1 MKKLLTLIVAAAS
14 ISASAFLIE
23 KDIPVNSD
31 GTKLSN
37 GPRTIKSAAILN
49 NGSMFSVSES
59 VEVSAVTDMTYSRP
73 YKVISDGATNSVL
86 YDKVGMAFHF
96 NEPFYA
102 PVAVV
107 KTDSNDPNEYI
118 GEYDGNMF
126 SIHTGESEYYCHVK
140 LHTYTDTSLYKVV
153 YEFSQTNDLHS
164 LYSYVVAESSGKIV
178 CNNLPFILQNFT
190 TFNNKWNPSTSDSI
204 VKNFIVEGRS
214 TNSVCLANNY
224 VTTSTNHVTKLF
236 SVAVG
241 TNPFVITNGIDIVI
255 PGGTNIKATSSDN
268 QTKVSL
274 IFE

>member
-1 MKKLLTLIVAAAS
+1 MKKLLTLIIAAAS

-37 GPRTIKSAAILN
+37 DPRTIKSAAILN
-49 NGSMFSVSES
+49 NGAMFSVSES
-59 VEVSAVTDMTYSRP
+59 VEVSAVTDMTYRRP
-73 YKVISDGATNSVL
+73 YKVLSNGATNSVL

-96 NEPFYA
+96 NETFYA
-102 PVAVV
+102 PVVVV
-107 KTDSNDPNEYI
+107 KIDSNDPNEYI
-118 GEYDGNMF
+118 GEFDGNMF
-126 SIHTGESEYYCHVK
+126 SINTGESEYYCRVK

-164 LYSYVVAESSGKIV
+164 LYSYVPAESSGKIV

-190 TFNNKWNPSTSDSI
+190 TFNKWNPATNDSI
-204 VKNFIVEGRS
+204 VKNFIVDGRS
-214 TNSVCLANNY
+214 TNSVCLVNNY
-224 VTTSTNHVTKLF
+224 VKTSTNHVTELF

-241 TNPFVITNGIDIVI
+241 TNPLVITNGIDIMI
-255 PGGTNIKATSSDN
+255 PGGTNIKATSSDD
-268 QTKVSL
+268 QTKVTL

>member
-1 MKKLLTLIVAAAS
+1 MKKLLTLIIAAAS

-37 GPRTIKSAAILN
+37 SPRTIKSAVILN
-49 NGSMFSVSES
+49 NGAMFSVSES
-59 VEVSAVTDMTYSRP
+59 VVVSAVTDMTYNRP
-73 YKVISDGATNSVL
+73 YKVLSNGATNSVL

-96 NEPFYA
+96 NETFYA
-102 PVAVV
+102 PVVVV
-107 KTDSNDPNEYI
+107 KIDSNDPNEYI
-118 GEYDGNMF
+118 GEFYGNMF
-126 SIHTGESEYYCHVK
+126 SINTGESEYYCRVK

-164 LYSYVVAESSGKIV
+164 LYSYVPAESSGKIV

-190 TFNNKWNPSTSDSI
+190 TFNKWNPATNDSI
-204 VKNFIVEGRS
+204 VKNFIVDGRS
-214 TNSVCLANNY
+214 TNSVCLVDNY
-224 VTTSTNHVTKLF
+224 VATSTNHVTELF

-241 TNPFVITNGIDIVI
+241 TNPLVITNGVDIMI

-268 QTKVSL
+268 QTKVTL

>member
-1 MKKLLTLIVAAAS
+1 MKKLLTLIIAAAS

-23 KDIPVNSD
+23 KDIPVNGD

-37 GPRTIKSAAILN
+37 GPRTIKSAVILN
-49 NGSMFSVSES
+49 NGAMFSVSER
-59 VEVSAVTDMTYSRP
+59 VGVSAVTDMTYNRP
-73 YKVISDGATNSVL
+73 YKVLSNGATNSVL

-96 NEPFYA
+96 NETFYA

-107 KTDSNDPNEYI
+107 KIDSNDPNEYI
-118 GEYDGNMF
+118 GEFDGNMF
-126 SIHTGESEYYCHVK
+126 SIHTGESEYYCRVK

-164 LYSYVVAESSGKIV
+164 LYSYVPAESSGKIV

-190 TFNNKWNPSTSDSI
+190 TFNKWNPATNDSI
-204 VKNFIVEGRS
+204 VKNFIVDGRS
-214 TNSVCLANNY
+214 TNSVCLVNNY
-224 VTTSTNHVTKLF
+224 VTTSTNHVTELF

-241 TNPFVITNGIDIVI
+241 TNPLVITNGIDIMI
-255 PGGTNIKATSSDN
+255 PGGTNIKATSSND
-268 QTKVSL
+268 QTKVTL